1 MEEITKDFLEQQEE
15 LGLLART
22 GRTRPL
28 SKPGLPTYKEW
39 AAQNGP
45 VVTKALPTLPTTAA
59 RLRWLKARDDL
70 TNAELAQKTSISVST
85 IQRIFT
91 GGGVRAST
99 LREIAKSF
107 DVPPDWLTGSVDQPP
122 KNQEPVNQSVPVTK
136 KEILPAQNNHP
147 SPKFHFELSANG
159 EYTGAELRE
168 LLGCLVENMRYSI
181 QLNVRAQAKP

>member
-1 MEEITKDFLEQQEE
+1 MEEITKDFLEQQKE

-45 VVTKALPTLPTTAA
+45 VVTKALPTLPSTAA

-70 TNAELAQKTSISVST
+70 TNVELAHKTGISTATLHRV
-85 IQRIFT
+85 FT

-107 DVPPDWLTGSVDQPP
+107 DVPPDWLTGAADQPP
-122 KNQEPVNQSVPVTK
+122 ENQEPIKQSVPVTT
-136 KEILPAQNNHP
+136 KETSPAQNNHP
-147 SPKFHFELSANG
+147 GPKFRFELSANG
-159 EYTGAELRE
+159 EYSGAELRE
-168 LLGCLVENMRYSI
+168 LLGCLVESMRYNV
-181 QLNVRAQAKP
+181 QLNIRAEAKS